1 MDTNTLVAYLGHSSV
16 HPAFDDFLIANGIK
30 KRPELADDYPYKIAS
45 LEPGLALTFEDSAE
59 AKGMARKSE
68 GQFVFHEI
76 YFDFD
81 PKRGAFQ
88 GDLPFGIGAA
98 RSIEG
103 MEAVLGSQRV
113 RRDSANPK
121 FPGLFASYLID
132 GIVIQLKFSDAQGK
146 ALKFARVGLKEN
158 NHVTHGLA

>member
-1 MDTNTLVAYLGHSSV
+1 MDIKILVSFLGHSSV
-16 HPAFDDFLIANGIK
+16 HDAFDEFLIENEIK
-30 KRPELADDYPYKIAS
+30 MRPKLSDSYPYKVKS
-45 LEPGLALTFEDSAE
+45 SEPGLALTFEDSAE

-81 PKRGAFQ
+81 PHKGVFL
-88 GDLPFGIGAA
+88 GELPFGIGAA

-103 MEAVLGSQRV
+103 IEAVLGSPRV

-132 GIVIQLKFSDAQGK
+132 GMVIQLKFADADGK
-146 ALKFARVGLKEN
+146 VLKFARVGLKED
-158 NHVTHGLA
+158 NHVSQGLA

>member
-1 MDTNTLVAYLGHSSV
+1 MDTNKLVSFLGHSSV
-16 HPAFDDFLIANGIK
+16 DEAFDDFLIENGIK
-30 KRPELADDYPYKIAS
+30 KRPKLSDSYPYKIAS
-45 LEPGLALTFEDSAE
+45 SEPGLALTFEDSAE

-81 PKRGAFQ
+81 SKKGVFQ
-88 GDLPFGIGAA
+88 GELPFGIGVA

-103 MEAVLGSQRV
+103 VEAVLGSPKIK
-113 RRDSANPK
+113 RDTANPK

-132 GIVIQLKFSDAQGK
+132 GIVIQLKFADAEGK

-158 NHVTHGLA
+158 NHVTQGLA